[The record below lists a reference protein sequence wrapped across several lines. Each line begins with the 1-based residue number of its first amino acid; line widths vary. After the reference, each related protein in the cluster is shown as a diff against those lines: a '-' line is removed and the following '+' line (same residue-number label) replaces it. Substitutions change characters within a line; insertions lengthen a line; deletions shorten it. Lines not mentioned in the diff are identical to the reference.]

1 MAKAAVPGR
10 VKTRLTRPGP
20 GGEPA
25 LTPEQA
31 AEVHAAML
39 DCVLTRV
46 GRFFK
51 TFKPWPSLVLAMD
64 DPSAAPASA
73 AAWEILPQGGGD
85 LGERMLR
92 VGGAGR
98 AIFLGVDSPDAP
110 THALERAWWIAIG
123 VRGGVGGHRQAAA
136 GPVSDGGYWTLA
148 VSTPMPELLTGID
161 WGTSAVFGQTEAAAA
176 AASLPLEALPS
187 WHDVDDAADLA
198 ALRERLERLDPE
210 YEPELVVLR
219 ARLDVV

>member
-25 LTPEQA
+25 LTPERA

-46 GRFFK
+46 GRFFGR
-51 TFKPWPSLVLAMD
+51 FKPRPSLVLAMD
-64 DPSAAPASA
+64 DPAAAPAA
-73 AAWEILPQGGGD
+73 ARAWEVIPQGGGD

-92 VGGAGR
+92 VGGAGG
-98 AIFLGVDSPDAP
+98 AVFLGVDSPDAP

-123 VRGGVGGHRQAAA
+123 ERAGVGGHEQAAA
-136 GPVSDGGYWTLA
+136 GPVGDGGYWTLA
-148 VSTPMPELLTGID
+148 VSTPTPALLAGID
-161 WGTSAVFGQTEAAAA
+161 WGTPAVFGQTEAAAA
-176 AASLPLEALPS
+176 AASLPFEALPS

-198 ALRERLERLDPE
+198 ALRERLKRLDPE
-210 YEPELVVLR
+210 DEPELVVLR
-219 ARLDVV
+219 DRLDAV